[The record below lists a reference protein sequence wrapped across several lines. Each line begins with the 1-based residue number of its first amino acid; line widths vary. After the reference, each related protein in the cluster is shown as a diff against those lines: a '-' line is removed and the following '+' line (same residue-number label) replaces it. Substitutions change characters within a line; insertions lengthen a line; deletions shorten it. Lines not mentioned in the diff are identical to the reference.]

1 MAKKGSNP
9 SNGRRKKKKVNM
21 IPALV
26 TVLVLSVVTALM
38 VGAAYI
44 FGGNTA
50 DNSHKSYS
58 SVSDN
63 AKTEADYDNG
73 ITVNILQ
80 SDCTVKVGTVMN
92 VTASVKPDGAGAVTW
107 TSGNPEVLVVD
118 STGRVVV
125 VGTGIAT
132 ITATIGTAS
141 DTIIVESISDVANDS
156 VLKLPQYQDGS
167 TQTTQTSASAE
178 NWETASVSGEG
189 EEASIANT
197 NNQTQRVNLEQ
208 QTQQAAGET
217 LPSTTENATK
227 SASQNTVVMPTQA
240 RETPLSDVKSTE
252 LSDTLISAGFT
263 RHIDGTYVYEKDDVC
278 YGEVVIN
285 SDSTHIYVIQHSTD
299 FDNAALTVIKELLP
313 KSYNTVWS
321 TADSTKSDATT
332 TADGRKVRIVIPK
345 NEGHKQI
352 VIYN

>member
-1 MAKKGSNP
+1 MAKKGSSP
-9 SNGRRKKKKVNM
+9 SNGRRKKKKVNI

-26 TVLVLSVVTALM
+26 TVLVLSVITALM

-50 DNSHKSYS
+50 DNSHKHYS
-58 SVSDN
+58 PAADN
-63 AKTEADYDNG
+63 TKTESDYDNG

-167 TQTTQTSASAE
+167 TQNTQTSAAAE
-178 NWETASVSGEG
+178 NQENASVSGEG
-189 EEASIANT
+189 EEAGIANT
-197 NNQTQRVNLEQ
+197 NNQTQRVTLEQ
-208 QTQQAAGET
+208 QTANET
-217 LPSTTENATK
+217 FPSTENTTRP
-227 SASQNTVVMPTQA
+227 ASQNTVVLPTQA

-252 LSDTLISAGFT
+252 LSDTLVSEGFT

-278 YGEVVIN
+278 YGEIVIN

-332 TADGRKVRIVIPK
+332 MADGRKVRIVIPK